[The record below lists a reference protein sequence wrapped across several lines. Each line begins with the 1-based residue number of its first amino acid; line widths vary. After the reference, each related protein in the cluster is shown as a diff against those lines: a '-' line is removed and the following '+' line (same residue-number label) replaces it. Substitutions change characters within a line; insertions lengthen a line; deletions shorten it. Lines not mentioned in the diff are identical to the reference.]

1 MIRSNNLYS
10 SHFLLVTEFLYQG
23 DQKTHWAKAHRNT
36 LENTLSNNFTGDAEV
51 FFMLHWFSIK
61 KKKAEGAVHLLVIH
75 CLLAP
80 NPPSFLCFVILK
92 LNSVNI
98 CPLPASTEGAE
109 NHRKRQGLLIL
120 VPGFCCLFSL
130 LGMTWQCCVETDAH
144 PLVCLAGTVTG
155 SFRLTSPKGQHLG
168 KFPDHLEGCSHP
180 LWQGLNLRFAREGI
194 LQVCSFSG
202 ALPQPGG
209 RSLYLLPPPLG
220 FQSPLTA

>member
-1 MIRSNNLYS
+1 M
-10 SHFLLVTEFLYQG
+10 
-23 DQKTHWAKAHRNT
+23 
-36 LENTLSNNFTGDAEV
+36 
-51 FFMLHWFSIK
+51 
-61 KKKAEGAVHLLVIH
+61 HLLVIH

-144 PLVCLAGTVTG
+144 PLVCLAGTLTG
-155 SFRLTSPKGQHLG
+155 SFLLTSPKGQHLG

-194 LQVCSFSG
+194 FQVCSFSG